1 MAFIELQQHFQC
13 SMFSI
18 LKLANSFQGSNHFQI
33 WSAYFRPYGDV
44 TCLNLDKKIFELWD
58 NREMTTLT
66 LKYFGLKARGEVPRL
81 ILRGAGIPFNDCR
94 YDFTMRPPKNP
105 ETAKRLSQ
113 FLMPHNFGKF
123 EFYDHFA

>member
-1 MAFIELQQHFQC
+1 
-13 SMFSI
+13 
-18 LKLANSFQGSNHFQI
+18 
-33 WSAYFRPYGDV
+33 
-44 TCLNLDKKIFELWD
+44 
-58 NREMTTLT
+58 MTTLT

-113 FLMPHNFGKF
+113 FLMPNNFGKLD
-123 EFYDHFA
+123 FYAMVIFPDY